1 MSILNN
7 RPRSIAVRIFPALL
21 SFCLAVTAQAAPDS
35 GKQEELKDLR
45 TRIQAL
51 QEELEQT
58 NEDKSEVT
66 DALKHSERRI
76 SDVNRGLRDLESRQ
90 RRLSQ
95 TLKQLAGETESTEA
109 EIADQQQRLGELLRE
124 HYVQGGNDA
133 LKLMLNGQ
141 NPGEVA
147 RNIEY
152 YGYIGRARAELIRQ
166 HRESLSHLRTLQA
179 KTREQNSDLHQ
190 VKQERVAQKKTLEA
204 EKGSRQQVLFKLSE
218 QIRQQRKEIDTLVR
232 DEKRLTRLIEK
243 LARLAAAS
251 AKPAKSKTKIQSTS
265 KPGQSVKA
273 VADASLAG
281 LNFPR
286 LKGKLALPVAGEILN
301 KFGQNR
307 EDGGPAWKGLFIR
320 ARQGNEVHS
329 VGSGKVAFA
338 DWLRG
343 FGNLLIIDHGDGYLS
358 LYSNNESLYKQPG
371 DPVRAGD
378 VVATVGSTGGQ
389 NEPGLYFEL
398 RHQGKPFDPLA
409 WVR

>member
-1 MSILNN
+1 M
-7 RPRSIAVRIFPALL
+7 RIFLALFSICL
-21 SFCLAVTAQAAPDS
+21 SAAAQAAPDA
-35 GKQEELKDLR
+35 GKQDELKDVR
-45 TRIQAL
+45 SRILAL
-51 QEELEQT
+51 QEEMEHT

-90 RRLSQ
+90 RKLAR
-95 TLKQLAGETESTEA
+95 TLKQLAVDTQATENQINE
-109 EIADQQQRLGELLRE
+109 QQKRLAELLRE
-124 HYVQGGNDA
+124 HYVQDGGDA
-133 LKLMLNGQ
+133 LKLMLNGR

-166 HRESLSHLRTLQA
+166 HRESLNHLHTLQE
-179 KTREQNSDLHQ
+179 KTREQNNDLHQ
-190 VKQERVAQKKTLEA
+190 VKQERVAQKKTLET
-204 EKGSRQQVLFKLSE
+204 EKGARQQVLYKLSE

-243 LARLAAAS
+243 LARLAATAP
-251 AKPAKSKTKIQSTS
+251 KPKPQTQPNNKT
-265 KPGQSVKA
+265 GQSVKE

-286 LKGKLALPVAGEILN
+286 LKGKLALPVAGEILS

-320 ARQGNEVHS
+320 ARQGHEVHS

-398 RHQGKPFDPLA
+398 RHQGKPFDPLT

>member
-1 MSILNN
+1 LTN
-7 RPRSIAVRIFPALL
+7 RLEKIAVRIFLALFSICL
-21 SFCLAVTAQAAPDS
+21 SAAAQAAPDA
-35 GKQEELKDLR
+35 GKQDELKDVR
-45 TRIQAL
+45 SRIQAL
-51 QEELEQT
+51 QEEMEHT

-90 RRLSQ
+90 RKLAR
-95 TLKQLAGETESTEA
+95 TLKQLAVDTQATENQINE
-109 EIADQQQRLGELLRE
+109 QQKRLAELLRE
-124 HYVQGGNDA
+124 HYVQDGGDA
-133 LKLMLNGQ
+133 LKLMLNGR

-166 HRESLSHLRTLQA
+166 HRESLNHLHTLQE
-179 KTREQNSDLHQ
+179 KTREQNNDLHQ
-190 VKQERVAQKKTLEA
+190 VKQERVAQKKTLET
-204 EKGSRQQVLFKLSE
+204 EKGARQQVLYKLSE

-243 LARLAAAS
+243 LARLAATTP
-251 AKPAKSKTKIQSTS
+251 KPKPQTQPNNKT
-265 KPGQSVKA
+265 GQSVKE

-286 LKGKLALPVAGEILN
+286 LKGKLALPVAGEILS

-320 ARQGNEVHS
+320 ARQGHEVHS

-398 RHQGKPFDPLA
+398 RHQGKPFDPLT